1 MSANGHFLTFFA
13 FESIIRSRYGSAVN
27 YSALQI
33 LLHYI
38 ISLEERVKGTVRLI
52 TILCF
57 FYTSRKR
64 CNNDHHSSLIMYVRY
79 NNEVMG

>member
-27 YSALQI
+27 YSALKI
-33 LLHYI
+33 LLHNI

-57 FYTSRKR
+57 FIHPGKDATT
-64 CNNDHHSSLIMYVRY
+64 IIIQV
-79 NNEVMG
+79 